1 MMPPIPVQ
9 ITFRHMEPSPAVE
22 ARILEEASDLD
33 RYFDRITN
41 CQVVVEAPHRH
52 RQPGG
57 RTFHIG
63 IEISVP
69 GTRLVVSH
77 EPSLHSTMVQTG
89 TGEAEKRLETQ
100 PDHKD
105 VYGCIRDAF
114 KTARRR
120 LEDYARLMRGDT
132 KHHAREEAP

>member
-1 MMPPIPVQ
+1 
-9 ITFRHMEPSPAVE
+9 VE

-52 RQPGG
+52 HQPGG

-89 TGEAEKRLETQ
+89 TVEAEKRLETQ

-105 VYGCIRDAF
+105 VYVCIRDAF

-132 KHHAREEAP
+132 KYHARGEAP